1 MAQYQASNRRQNN
14 KITRLMIKIGI
25 LGDIGSG
32 KSYVAKNF
40 GYPVFNADQEVAK
53 IYKKNR
59 KIFKKLKKILPKYFI
74 YFPINKN
81 DVTKAILA
89 NKNNLNKIIQVVHLE
104 VRIKLKKFLKKNNKK
119 EIIILDIP
127 LLLENKLNN
136 KKDILIFVQS
146 KKNEIL
152 KRLKRRKNFN
162 KELIKKFRN
171 IQLPLDIKKKRS
183 HFIIKNDFT
192 NKTRKREP
200 YSIFKNKF
208 KKKLF

>member
-1 MAQYQASNRRQNN
+1 
-14 KITRLMIKIGI
+14 MIKIGI

-59 KIFKKLKKILPKYFI
+59 KIFKKLKKILPKYFS

-104 VRIKLKKFLKKNNKK
+104 VRIKLKTFLKKNNKK
-119 EIIILDIP
+119 KIIILDIP
-127 LLLENKLNN
+127 LLLENKLNS

-152 KRLKRRKNFN
+152 KRLKMRKNYN
-162 KELIKKFRN
+162 NELIKKFRN
-171 IQLPLDIKKKRS
+171 IQLPLDIKKKKS
-183 HFIIKNDFT
+183 DFVIKNDFT
-192 NKTRKREP
+192 NKTIKRN
-200 YSIFKNKF
+200 INKILKNI
-208 KKKLF
+208 L